1 MRVYELA
8 LKVTGAVQA
17 RRWTPLSNGGFI
29 YSFNGAHSLFVDTI
43 RTLRAL
49 ALSHVLGH
57 RLLEEQDASVNLLER
72 LLHHARATATYSVY
86 HGTGRDTY
94 DVRGRCAHES
104 LFNAANGTYRGP
116 SSQQGYS
123 PFSTWTRGLA
133 WAMLGFAEQLEFL
146 EAEQSERSDDA
157 ALYDAACATCD
168 FYIEQAA
175 ASDGVPYWDTGA
187 PGLASLGDWAS
198 RPADPFN
205 DHEPVDSSAAAI
217 AVQGLLRFARVAAA
231 RGGDGKRYEQ
241 AGLRALETL
250 LDEGGPYLSLDS
262 KHEGLL
268 LHSVYHRPNGWDHV
282 PERIAYTAGRI
293 EHVGGLPFAGG
304 GTLRQEDCRRRHV
317 LHVLRTDMSLRRI
330 ALVTGGTRG
339 IGLGIARALARDGWA
354 LALCGLRP
362 RDEVTGVLEELSA
375 ATTDVQVPGP
385 PTSAA
390 PRDRIQLLASLVAH
404 YGTLHALVNNAGRAP
419 RIRADLLSATEESF
433 EEVVRTNL
441 QGPYFLTQAVARLMV
456 NQQVPDKAAGRAIVF
471 VTSVSAAMASPHR
484 GEYCVSK
491 AALSMAATL
500 FAVRLASDGIPVY
513 EVRPG
518 IIATDMTA
526 GVKEAYDKRIR
537 EGLVPDARWGDPE
550 DVGRA
555 VAALLR
561 GDMPYATGTVINVDG
576 GLSIPR
582 PVTRRR

>member
-1 MRVYELA
+1 
-8 LKVTGAVQA
+8 
-17 RRWTPLSNGGFI
+17 
-29 YSFNGAHSLFVDTI
+29 
-43 RTLRAL
+43 
-49 ALSHVLGH
+49 
-57 RLLEEQDASVNLLER
+57 
-72 LLHHARATATYSVY
+72 
-86 HGTGRDTY
+86 
-94 DVRGRCAHES
+94 
-104 LFNAANGTYRGP
+104 
-116 SSQQGYS
+116 
-123 PFSTWTRGLA
+123 
-133 WAMLGFAEQLEFL
+133 
-146 EAEQSERSDDA
+146 
-157 ALYDAACATCD
+157 
-168 FYIEQAA
+168 
-175 ASDGVPYWDTGA
+175 
-187 PGLASLGDWAS
+187 
-198 RPADPFN
+198 
-205 DHEPVDSSAAAI
+205 
-217 AVQGLLRFARVAAA
+217 
-231 RGGDGKRYEQ
+231 
-241 AGLRALETL
+241 
-250 LDEGGPYLSLDS
+250 
-262 KHEGLL
+262 
-268 LHSVYHRPNGWDHV
+268 
-282 PERIAYTAGRI
+282 
-293 EHVGGLPFAGG
+293 
-304 GTLRQEDCRRRHV
+304 
-317 LHVLRTDMSLRRI
+317 MSLRRI

-375 ATTDVQVPGP
+375 ATTDVQYWTADIGSP
-385 PTSAA
+385 A
-390 PRDRIQLLASLVAH
+390 DRIQLLASLVAH

-537 EGLVPDARWGDPE
+537 EGIVPDARWGDPE

-561 GDMPYATGTVINVDG
+561 GDIPYATGTVINVDG

-582 PVTRRR
+582 L